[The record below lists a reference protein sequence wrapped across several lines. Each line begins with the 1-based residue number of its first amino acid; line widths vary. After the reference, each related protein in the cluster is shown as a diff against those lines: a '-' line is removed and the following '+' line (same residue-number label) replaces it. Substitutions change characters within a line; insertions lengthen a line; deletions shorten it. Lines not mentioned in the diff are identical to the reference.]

1 MTPSTPVSIVGCAG
15 CTSLGYSLAATLAAM
30 GAGLNNFTDTGV
42 KSPFGTPVM
51 AASLLDRDAPR
62 IERLRGLTGVA
73 LAELE
78 RLLQATGV
86 EQAPLLLGLPADL
99 DDAEEDALRQ
109 EFANSPVIRNEM
121 TWFPSG
127 RASAFPALAAASSLI
142 ERGSHRF
149 VIVGGI
155 DSLCGPHTVY
165 SLTQFGRTLGPHTE
179 GTIPGEAAVFALL
192 AKADDAAVDPENAVL
207 LEAVAQHRSSVPF
220 MKRDRVSGDDLA
232 AVFRTFREQGVRR
245 VERIIAAHSGEGYF
259 GRSFAHAY
267 LREVDVMPEPL
278 DVELIA
284 DSVGDLG
291 AAAGMLGLAFATYR
305 MATDPRGARG
315 RALVYSESDSGE
327 IGAAILDGAP
337 ASWERHVSAP

>member
-1 MTPSTPVSIVGCAG
+1 VTAPALVSIVGFAG
-15 CTSLGYSLAATLAAM
+15 CTSLGYSLGPTLAAM
-30 GAGLNNFTDTGV
+30 GAGLNNFTDTGL
-42 KSPFGTPVM
+42 KNPFGTPVM

-62 IERLRGLTGVA
+62 IERLRRLTGVA
-73 LAELE
+73 LVELE
-78 RLLQATGV
+78 RLLQAAGV
-86 EQAPLLLGLPADL
+86 EQAPLMLGLPADL

-109 EFANSPVIRNEM
+109 EFASSPVIRQEM
-121 TWFPSG
+121 AWFPFG
-127 RASAFPALAAASSLI
+127 RASAFAALAAASTLI

-149 VIVGGI
+149 IIVGGI

-165 SLTQFGRTLGPHTE
+165 SLMQFGRTLGPHTE

-192 AKADDAAVDPENAVL
+192 SRADDAAVDPANAVL
-207 LEAVAQHRSSVPF
+207 LEAVAQHRSPVPF
-220 MKRDRVSGDDLA
+220 IKRDRVSGDDLA
-232 AVFRTFREQGVRR
+232 TVFRTFREQGVRR
-245 VERIIAAHSGEGYF
+245 VERVIAAHSGEGYF

-278 DVELIA
+278 EVDLIA

-337 ASWERHVSAP
+337 ASWERHVSAL